1 MILTR
6 SAVALCAVLSL
17 ASCGVTYTPQT
28 VSTKDTPL
36 DVTVV
41 SMSPSSIE
49 VANRSSYT
57 PRALPEEFF
66 ATAGMNGTVRGF
78 GAFPEAPSVPNLSP
92 PAEMAL
98 RLPPEVQT
106 LSYKIGIGDVVIL
119 ATRAAGNS
127 VEQLTGLLAAQSQRQ
142 GYTVRDDGAIAI
154 PEVGAVAIAGLTVE
168 EAEDQVFQRLV
179 QNQLDS
185 EFSLEV
191 AEFNSKRVSI
201 GGAVRNAII
210 APITLSALRLD
221 QAITAAGGITL
232 ENNDYGVIRIYRD
245 GTLYQIPLDNYFS
258 DQNLQKVTLT
268 DGDSVYVDTA
278 YDLTR
283 AQTYYEQEIN
293 AMDLRQRARSNALS
307 ELETEIRLRRSE
319 LSERRD
325 TFNARLAANAVVRD
339 SVFLVGEVAKQTLVP
354 LPFERDAT
362 LSEILFETG
371 GFSTTTGNPA
381 QIYVLRPG
389 DEDQVT
395 AYHLDATN
403 IVNLTMAS
411 RMQMRPNDIIFVKAQ
426 PITTWGRAL
435 QQALPI
441 LLNSGAD
448 SI

>member
-1 MILTR
+1 
-6 SAVALCAVLSL
+6 
-17 ASCGVTYTPQT
+17 
-28 VSTKDTPL
+28 
-36 DVTVV
+36 
-41 SMSPSSIE
+41 
-49 VANRSSYT
+49 
-57 PRALPEEFF
+57 
-66 ATAGMNGTVRGF
+66 
-78 GAFPEAPSVPNLSP
+78 
-92 PAEMAL
+92 MAL

-245 GTLYQIPLDNYFS
+245 GTLYQIPLENYFL

-293 AMDLRQRARSNALS
+293 AMDLKWVCNG
-307 ELETEIRLRRSE
+307 I
-319 LSERRD
+319 
-325 TFNARLAANAVVRD
+325 
-339 SVFLVGEVAKQTLVP
+339 
-354 LPFERDAT
+354 
-362 LSEILFETG
+362 
-371 GFSTTTGNPA
+371 
-381 QIYVLRPG
+381 
-389 DEDQVT
+389 
-395 AYHLDATN
+395 
-403 IVNLTMAS
+403 
-411 RMQMRPNDIIFVKAQ
+411 
-426 PITTWGRAL
+426 
-435 QQALPI
+435 
-441 LLNSGAD
+441 
-448 SI
+448 